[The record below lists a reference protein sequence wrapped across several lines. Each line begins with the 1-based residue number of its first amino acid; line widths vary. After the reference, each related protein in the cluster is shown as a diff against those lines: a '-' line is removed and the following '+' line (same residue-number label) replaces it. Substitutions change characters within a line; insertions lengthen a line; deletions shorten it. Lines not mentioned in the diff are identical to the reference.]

1 MKYVAYYRVSTGK
14 QGQSGLGLEA
24 QKRDIGIFMD
34 SFATEGDNLIAEFV
48 EVESGRQDDRQKLE
62 EAMLLCKEQGATLLV
77 SKLDR
82 LSRRVSFIASLLED
96 RAFQFKVAQMPYADK
111 FQLHI
116 YAALAEQERDFI
128 SQRTKAALAV
138 KKAEG
143 VKLGAAAH
151 KESVKPRGLK
161 RQPLAAIQFAT
172 QFEPELKIM
181 RDVGL
186 TYAEISDK
194 FNAKGYKTREG
205 GSFSKGQVQ
214 RMCVRLEIR

>member
-1 MKYVAYYRVSTGK
+1 MKYIAYYRVSTEK

-24 QKRDIGIFMD
+24 QKRDIRIFME
-34 SFATEGDNLIAEFV
+34 SFASADDILVQEFV
-48 EVESGRQDDRQKLE
+48 EVESGRHDDRSKLE
-62 EAMLLCKEQGATLLV
+62 EAMRLCKEQGATLLV

-96 RAFQFKVAQMPYADK
+96 RQFQFKVAQMPYADK

-151 KESVKPRGLK
+151 KEAVKPKGLK
-161 RQPLAAIQFAT
+161 RQPLAAIQFAN
-172 QFEPELKIM
+172 QFAPELKIM
-181 RDVGL
+181 REIGL
-186 TYAEISDK
+186 TYEQIAGK
-194 FNAKGYKTREG
+194 FNDKGYKTREG
-205 GSFSKGQVQ
+205 GLFSKGQVQ
-214 RMCVRLEIR
+214 RMCVRLEVK

>member
-1 MKYVAYYRVSTGK
+1 MKYISYYRVSTEK

-24 QKRDIGIFMD
+24 QKRDVKVFMD
-34 SFATEGDNLIAEFV
+34 SFAKEEDILVEEFV
-48 EVESGRQDDRQKLE
+48 EVESGKNDDRSVLTRAIQK
-62 EAMLLCKEQGATLLV
+62 CKETGATLLV
-77 SKLDR
+77 AKLDR

-96 RAFQFKVAQMPYADK
+96 KEIQFKVAQMPYADK

-151 KESVKPRGLK
+151 KESTKPQHLK
-161 RQPLAAIQFAT
+161 RQPKAAIEFAKK
-172 QFEPELKIM
+172 FEPELKIM

-186 TYAEISDK
+186 TYQQISDK
-194 FNAKGYKTREG
+194 FNSSGKKTREG
-205 GSFSKGQVQ
+205 SDFNKIQIQ
-214 RMCVRLEIR
+214 RMCLRLEIK

>member
-1 MKYVAYYRVSTGK
+1 MKYVAYYRVSTEK

-34 SFATEGDNLIAEFV
+34 SFASEDDLLIAEFV
-48 EVESGRQDDRQKLE
+48 EVESGRHDERQKLE
-62 EAMLLCKEQGATLLV
+62 EAMALCKEEGATLLV

-82 LSRRVSFIASLLED
+82 LSRRVSFIATLLED
-96 RAFQFKVAQMPYADK
+96 RQFQFKVAQMPYADK

-151 KESVKPRGLK
+151 KEAVKPRGLK
-161 RQPLAAIQFAT
+161 RQPLAAIQFAAK
-172 QFEPELKIM
+172 FEPELKIM

-186 TYAEISDK
+186 TYAQISEK
-194 FNAKGYKTREG
+194 FNDKGYKTREG